1 MHNQPAGCESPSQ
14 HKKFIVTHSSET
26 SVNNFEDNL
35 HIAESPPKKNV
46 LKIPVTLDPSV
57 FIHEIRNPLT
67 NINLAVFM
75 LKAEVKMGDI
85 DKYVDI
91 INRSSVRISEIINEF
106 LQSSRIDHSERTHI
120 SINQLLDEILVIAKD
135 RLILKNIFV
144 KKFYIPSSCELLL
157 DKPKIKIALL
167 NIIVNA
173 IEAMPSKNGELKLT
187 TSTRNGKSIVT
198 IEDNGCGISKKNI
211 KNIFKPY
218 FTSKP
223 NGMGIGLA
231 ATSAILASHQ
241 AGVKVESVENKGTRF
256 IISFNLSF

>member
-1 MHNQPAGCESPSQ
+1 MRNQSTNSNSPLQ
-14 HKKFIVTHSSET
+14 AENFIVTNSSEV
-26 SVNNFEDNL
+26 SISLFKDNL
-35 HIAESPPKKNV
+35 HIAESPKKKYG

-57 FIHEIRNPLT
+57 FVHEIRNPLT
-67 NINLAVFM
+67 NINLAVLM
-75 LKAEVKMGDI
+75 LKAQIKEENI

-91 INRSSVRISEIINEF
+91 INRNSVRINEIVNDF
-106 LQSSRIDHSERTHI
+106 LQSSRNDPTKRDHI
-120 SINQLLDEILVIAKD
+120 SINQLLDEILEIAKD
-135 RLILKNIFV
+135 RIILKHISI
-144 KKFYIPSSCELLL
+144 KKFYTTYSCELLL

-173 IEAMPSKNGELKLT
+173 IEAMPSENGELNLT
-187 TSTRNGKSIVT
+187 TLLHNSKCIIT

-231 ATSAILASHQ
+231 AAYDILASHH
-241 AGVKVESVENKGTRF
+241 AGVNVESEENKGTRF
-256 IISFNLSF
+256 IISFNLS